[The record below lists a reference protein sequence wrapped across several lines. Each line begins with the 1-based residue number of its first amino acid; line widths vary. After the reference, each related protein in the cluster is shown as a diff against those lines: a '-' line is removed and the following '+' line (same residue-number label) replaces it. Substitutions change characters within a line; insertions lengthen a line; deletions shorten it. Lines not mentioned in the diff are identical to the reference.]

1 MEITNFTER
10 DWGKIKATF
19 DFTTNCGLIIKDMKL
34 IDGEKGLFV
43 SGPAKPTKNKEGEEG
58 WFNFITIPQETQDLL
73 IDKCSTLYNP
83 NPAPSKDL
91 PF

>member
-10 DWGKIKATF
+10 DWGKVKATF

-43 SGPAKPTKNKEGEEG
+43 S
-58 WFNFITIPQETQDLL
+58 
-73 IDKCSTLYNP
+73 
-83 NPAPSKDL
+83 
-91 PF
+91 